1 MFMASSWSC
10 HLTSTIPT
18 ILQNLQHALP
28 LFFFSGWEDYVLGAL
43 VLGSFAEHQ
52 LLHPRFLSTVL
63 QGKFKLMQI
72 SG

>member
-1 MFMASSWSC
+1 MPC
-10 HLTSTIPT
+10 RC
-18 ILQNLQHALP
+18 
-28 LFFFSGWEDYVLGAL
+28 FFFPGWEDYVLGAL

-52 LLHPRFLSTVL
+52 LLHSRFLSTVL